1 MTVKEIMTESYTCG
15 YDTKHDD
22 IKFHGKGCAICE
34 NGCVW
39 HQMTLTTYD
48 GESYTCG
55 MCNITQSYDD
65 DFPALSRKDNK
76 TDLCSKCG
84 QIEAMVE
91 YNEAIKQ

>member
-1 MTVKEIMTESYTCG
+1 MTVKEIMAE
-15 YDTKHDD
+15 
-22 IKFHGKGCAICE
+22 
-34 NGCVW
+34 
-39 HQMTLTTYD
+39 L
-48 GESYTCG
+48 YTCG
-55 MCNITQSYDD
+55 MCHITQSYDD

>member
-1 MTVKEIMTESYTCG
+1 MTVKEIMT
-15 YDTKHDD
+15 
-22 IKFHGKGCAICE
+22 
-34 NGCVW
+34 
-39 HQMTLTTYD
+39 
-48 GESYTCG
+48 ESYTCG